1 MPAIQLPAIQLHIGK
16 GGGAHSLMSST
27 FVVIAL
33 VPPPLLRP
41 HQAHVG
47 HVCSHDARCLPFCWL
62 FPQKYPRDVWHG
74 GAGRPG
80 VFPPS
85 TIATNPAVALLN
97 TTVILIN
104 KHLHLCILLCEPGRV
119 LRQAAR
125 LKTRAPA
132 LRARPLFYHFR
143 LNGDRHF

>member
-1 MPAIQLPAIQLHIGK
+1 MMPDVCPSAGCFHRNPLEMYGMEVLAAWGVSLPAP
-16 GGGAHSLMSST
+16 S
-27 FVVIAL
+27 
-33 VPPPLLRP
+33 PPTPL
-41 HQAHVG
+41 
-47 HVCSHDARCLPFCWL
+47 
-62 FPQKYPRDVWHG
+62 
-74 GAGRPG
+74 
-80 VFPPS
+80 
-85 TIATNPAVALLN
+85 ALLN

-119 LRQAAR
+119 LRQAVR